1 MSPRISRM
9 ALAVSAGS
17 LLAGA
22 PLLAACGPS
31 SSGPSYS
38 QWAATDG
45 AAGRINLDEVQ
56 VAFQESSS
64 ATEFESRVNEIYEG
78 DGIILIRSRQDG
90 DRLTL
95 EGWEDLDGNSI
106 IDDAADD
113 QLFAIIKEDDQHQLQ
128 GYHAN
133 SYYNSRF
140 GGRRFPL
147 YLPDFQQHGPGRL
160 LLPDGSRPGNNHSAG
175 TRYVPGL
182 QSLRLP
188 TGSQPAVHVPAADLF
203 RFPLPGGRAGRELGS
218 ADLSADPEVVRRL
231 PQQQH
236 ADAQQQPRRRY
247 QINHIPQLQLR
258 RRRRLQR
265 RRRSRSL
272 PQPSGGGRQDTSSL
286 AGLSRWAPATP
297 RALPCRHGRTGC
309 RRTTALQ
316 VNLPAEDRLL
326 TLRQLLC
333 RLFPPDAAGQAQAA
347 ARLDW
352 RTNPDLPAC
361 YAALLTLAEQ
371 WRAGFCRLSLA
382 TGRGWG
388 RPGPPRRLG
397 GGALAA
403 TAFVPAGRWPWRR

>member
-45 AAGRINLDEVQ
+45 AAGRINLDDVQ

-140 GGRRFPL
+140 GAGDFLFTYLIFSSMGRGG
-147 YLPDFQQHGPGRL
+147 YYYQTVPGRATTIRQERATHRGSSRYDSQL
-160 LLPDGSRPGNNHSAG
+160 GRNRQYTSRQQTFSGSRYQEAGRGVSSGRQTYQQTQRSSGAFRSSSTLTRSSSLGGG
-175 TRYVPGL
+175 TR
-182 QSLRLP
+182 S
-188 TGSQPAVHVPAADLF
+188 T
-203 RFPLPGGRAGRELGS
+203 
-218 ADLSADPEVVRRL
+218 
-231 PQQQH
+231 
-236 ADAQQQPRRRY
+236 
-247 QINHIPQLQLR
+247 I
-258 RRRRLQR
+258 
-265 RRRSRSL
+265 SRSSSFGGGGGF
-272 PQPSGGGRQDTSSL
+272 SGGGGRVHFRNRPEED
-286 AGLSRWAPATP
+286 
-297 RALPCRHGRTGC
+297 GRT
-309 RRTTALQ
+309 R
-316 VNLPAEDRLL
+316 PA
-326 TLRQLLC
+326 
-333 RLFPPDAAGQAQAA
+333 
-347 ARLDW
+347 W
-352 RTNPDLPAC
+352 
-361 YAALLTLAEQ
+361 LA
-371 WRAGFCRLSLA
+371 
-382 TGRGWG
+382 
-388 RPGPPRRLG
+388 
-397 GGALAA
+397 
-403 TAFVPAGRWPWRR
+403 

>member
-1 MSPRISRM
+1 MSTRISRM

-22 PLLAACGPS
+22 PLLAACGSS

-45 AAGRINLDEVQ
+45 AAGRINLDDVQ

-78 DGIILIRSRQDG
+78 DGIILIRARQDG

-133 SYYNSRF
+133 SYYNSHF
-140 GGRRFPL
+140 GAGDFLFTYLIFSSLGRGG
-147 YLPDFQQHGPGRL
+147 YYYQTVPGRATTI
-160 LLPDGSRPGNNHSAG
+160 RQERA
-175 TRYVPGL
+175 TYRGL

-231 PQQQH
+231 PPQQH
-236 ADAQQQPRRRY
+236 ADAQQQPRRRRR
-247 QINHIPQLQLR
+247 INHIPQL
-258 RRRRLQR
+258 
-265 RRRSRSL
+265 
-272 PQPSGGGRQDTSSL
+272 
-286 AGLSRWAPATP
+286 
-297 RALPCRHGRTGC
+297 
-309 RRTTALQ
+309 
-316 VNLPAEDRLL
+316 
-326 TLRQLLC
+326 
-333 RLFPPDAAGQAQAA
+333 
-347 ARLDW
+347 
-352 RTNPDLPAC
+352 
-361 YAALLTLAEQ
+361 
-371 WRAGFCRLSLA
+371 
-382 TGRGWG
+382 
-388 RPGPPRRLG
+388 
-397 GGALAA
+397 
-403 TAFVPAGRWPWRR
+403 